1 MGYTP
6 NTQLR
11 INHAD
16 ACSSGEKGNSL
27 VQTSDYPRIP
37 SKILKSKT
45 KLFLLSATSGNK
57 VACCGNK

>member
-1 MGYTP
+1 MGYIK
-6 NTQLR
+6 NVQLR

-16 ACSSGEKGNSL
+16 ACSSGNSEKGL